1 MQTDLTAETS
11 VAGDA
16 AFAPLPHYGLLAV
29 TGDDARAFLHAQ
41 LSNDVEHLP
50 PRSARRAGY
59 CSPKGRLLASFLV
72 VARPDGFLL
81 QVSGDLAAAIAKR
94 LTMYVLRSKVKITD
108 AAAAWPQFG
117 VWGRGSAAL
126 LRSAGFSVPEA
137 SMQAAESPAGIV
149 IGLGA
154 ERFLVLGVPQTAATL
169 SAKMPQTAADAWV
182 LADIRAGLP
191 LITLPTQDQFVPQM
205 ANFELIGGI
214 DFKKGCYP
222 GQEVV
227 ARAQY
232 RGQVKRRM
240 YRGEVE
246 APGAIAP
253 AAGQDLFGSEPQAI
267 GTIVNVA
274 PRPGGG
280 YELLAVI
287 QSSTVDQGDA
297 IHVGAPEGPAARI
310 APLPYA
316 I

>member
-1 MQTDLTAETS
+1 MDADLIAKGEA
-11 VAGDA
+11 V
-16 AFAPLPHYGLLAV
+16 FAPLTRFGLIAV

-50 PRSARRAGY
+50 AGTARRAGY
-59 CSPKGRLLASFLV
+59 CSPKGRLLANFLV
-72 VARPDGFLL
+72 IARPDGFLL
-81 QVSGDLAAAIAKR
+81 QVSGDIAAAIAKR
-94 LTMYVLRSKVKITD
+94 LTMYVLRSKVRISD
-108 AAAAWPQFG
+108 AAAAWQQFG
-117 VWGRGSAAL
+117 VWGRGSDAL
-126 LRSAGFSVPEA
+126 LRSAGFEVPGGPMQCAESKDSLVICVEPSRYLVLGA
-137 SMQAAESPAGIV
+137 PQAAEA
-149 IGLGA
+149 
-154 ERFLVLGVPQTAATL
+154 L
-169 SAKMPQTAADAWV
+169 SANLPRVAPEWWT

-191 LITLPTQDQFVPQM
+191 LVTLPTQDQFVPQM

-240 YRGEVE
+240 YRGEIEQAE
-246 APGAIAP
+246 ASAP
-253 AAGQDLFGSEPQAI
+253 AAGQDLYGDEPQPI

-280 YELLAVI
+280 FELLAVI
-287 QSSTVDQGDA
+287 QSATVEQGQA
-297 IHVGAPEGPAARI
+297 IRVGAPDGPAARI
-310 APLPYA
+310 ATLPYA